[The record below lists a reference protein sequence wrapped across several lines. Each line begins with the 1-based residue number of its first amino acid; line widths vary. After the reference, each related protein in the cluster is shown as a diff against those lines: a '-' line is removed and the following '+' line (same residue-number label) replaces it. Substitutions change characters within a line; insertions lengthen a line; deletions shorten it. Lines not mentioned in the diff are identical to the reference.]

1 MSESLFQR
9 GYDLTNP
16 DFVEANRAGEVH
28 PDQKAMLGHAAG
40 RLARWAVA
48 STRRQPRPVALVPFL
63 LIFALLAL
71 WGSDVLSCTVAA
83 AGGGLV
89 LVGALGVGLYRLYR
103 LRARSVTLKGDLAG
117 QAIRS
122 TSGRLVF
129 EKGDYR
135 IEAGE
140 LDLRLPFGGFTALTP
155 GTDYRFYYLADAG
168 DVLSVER
175 LDRST
180 SGRAQ
185 EALTEILAEANG
197 FQTSA
202 LASNRRGLLA
212 PGQVR
217 HLLGNLI
224 WPLLFGV
231 VALVVVTRLFL
242 PTLTSESAADLG
254 TGRILIGGIVIVVGL
269 VSLYLSARSLL
280 DILGGRVETATGRVR
295 PEQRTRR
302 DDDGTTTKYYYRL
315 GDQHFSVSRQGFRAL
330 VPMATYRVY
339 YAPRSRILVNIEAL
353 EAPRDRG

>member
-1 MSESLFQR
+1 
-9 GYDLTNP
+9 
-16 DFVEANRAGEVH
+16 VV
-28 PDQKAMLGHAAG
+28 
-40 RLARWAVA
+40 
-48 STRRQPRPVALVPFL
+48 LVPFL

-83 AGGGLV
+83 VGGGLV

-103 LRARSVTLKGDLAG
+103 LRARSVTLRGDLEG

-135 IEAGE
+135 IEAGD
-140 LDLRLPFGGFTALTP
+140 LDLRLPFGGFTTLTP

-168 DVLSVER
+168 DVLSAER
-175 LDRST
+175 LGRST
-180 SGRAQ
+180 SRRAQ
-185 EALTEILAEANG
+185 ETLTEILTEANG

-231 VALVVVTRLFL
+231 VSLIVVTRLLL
-242 PTLTSESAADLG
+242 PYVTTESPPDLD
-254 TGRILIGGIVIVVGL
+254 TGKVLISGLMIVVGL
-269 VSLYLSARSLL
+269 VSFYLSARSLL
-280 DILGGRVETATGRVR
+280 DILGGRVETASGRVR
-295 PEQRTRR
+295 LEQRTTR
-302 DDDGTTTKYYYRL
+302 DDDGTTTKYFYKL
-315 GDQHFSVSRQGFRAL
+315 GDQRFSVSRRGFRAL
-330 VPMATYRVY
+330 VPTATYRVY
-339 YAPRSRILVNIEAL
+339 YAPRTKTLVNIEAL
-353 EAPRDRG
+353 ETPVEQS